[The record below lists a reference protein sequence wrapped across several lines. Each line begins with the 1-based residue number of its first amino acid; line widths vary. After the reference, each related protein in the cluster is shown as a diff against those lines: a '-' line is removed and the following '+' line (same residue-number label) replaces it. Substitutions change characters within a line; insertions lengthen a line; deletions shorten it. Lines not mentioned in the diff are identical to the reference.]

1 MTVKLS
7 QTTSFL
13 GTMCAAT
20 ALLALAA
27 CQQGSDQRS
36 AGVAASSTPTTGAAA
51 SADAA
56 AAASATLAR
65 ADADMRTV
73 LESLQGLGA
82 KPIATLSVEE
92 ARQQPTVADAVMA
105 VLEEQGRST
114 APEPMA
120 SVQDITITTDGEG
133 GAAAAIPARV
143 YVPAGPTPM
152 PVIVYYHGGGW
163 VIADLDTYD
172 ASARALAKEANAIV
186 VSSHYRQAPENKFP
200 AAYNDAF
207 AAYAWTL
214 ENARQFGGDPSRV
227 AVAGESAGGNMAAG
241 VSMLARQ
248 HGIQAPVHQVLI
260 YPVAGTDMTTPSYQ
274 ENADAIPLNKPAM
287 EWFFDKYLRGPA
299 DVQEPLLD
307 LVDAPNLGGMPPT
320 TVITAEIDPLR
331 SEGQMLADRLRQ
343 AGVPVEAMNYEGV
356 THEFFGTGAVVADA
370 RAAQQLA
377 GQRLREA
384 FAPGS

>member
-1 MTVKLS
+1 MLS
-7 QTTSFL
+7 CTTL
-13 GTMCAAT
+13 LRTTACA

-27 CQQGSDQRS
+27 CQQGTDQRPD
-36 AGVAASSTPTTGAAA
+36 GVAASSTPTAGATAAA
-51 SADAA
+51 ETGS
-56 AAASATLAR
+56 ASATLAR
-65 ADADMRTV
+65 ADADMRAV
-73 LESLQGLGA
+73 LEALQGLGPE
-82 KPIATLSVEE
+82 PIATLSAEE

-120 SVQDITITTDGEG
+120 SVEDITISTEGEG

-143 YVPAGPTPM
+143 YVPTGGSTPM

-172 ASARALAKEANAIV
+172 ASARALAKDAGAIV

-200 AAYNDAF
+200 AAHDDAF
-207 AAYAWTL
+207 AAHAWTL
-214 ENARQFGGDPSRV
+214 ENPRRFGGDPSRV

-248 HGIQAPVHQVLI
+248 HGLQAPVHQVLI
-260 YPVAGTDMTTPSYQ
+260 YPVAGTDTTTPSYQ
-274 ENADAIPLNKPAM
+274 ENADAVPLNMPAM
-287 EWFFDKYLRGPA
+287 EWFFDKYLRGPE
-299 DVQEPLLD
+299 DMQEPLLN
-307 LVDAPNLGGMPPT
+307 LVDAPDLDGMPPT
-320 TVITAEIDPLR
+320 TIVTAEIDPLR
-331 SEGQMLADRLRQ
+331 SEGQALADRLRQ
-343 AGVPVEAMNYEGV
+343 VGIPVEAMNYEGV

-384 FAPGS
+384 FAQGS